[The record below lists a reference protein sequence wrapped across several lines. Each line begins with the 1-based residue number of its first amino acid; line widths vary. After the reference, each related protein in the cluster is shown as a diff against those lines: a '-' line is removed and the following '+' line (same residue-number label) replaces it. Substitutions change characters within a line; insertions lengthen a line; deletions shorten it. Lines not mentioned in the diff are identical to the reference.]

1 MDERDQQNLAFLRSL
16 TKAQFDRWIRQLS
29 IEDVEYALELLQRE
43 QTRMVVLEMEV
54 SDNVEDLTQ
63 AQQIIKRIRSV

>member
-1 MDERDQQNLAFLRSL
+1 MNKHDEQNLAFLRSL

-43 QTRMVVLEMEV
+43 QTRMVVLEMEA

-63 AQQIIKRIRSV
+63 ARQIIKRIRSI

>member
-1 MDERDQQNLAFLRSL
+1 MNEYDEQNLAFLRSL

-43 QTRMVVLEMEV
+43 QTRMVVLEMEA

-63 AQQIIKRIRSV
+63 ARQIIKRIRSI